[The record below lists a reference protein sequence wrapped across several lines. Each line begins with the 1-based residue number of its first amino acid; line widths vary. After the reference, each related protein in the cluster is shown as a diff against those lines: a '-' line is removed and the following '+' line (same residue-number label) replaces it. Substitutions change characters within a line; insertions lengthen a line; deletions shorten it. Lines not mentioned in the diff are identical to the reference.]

1 MGLGILD
8 WILIGFFA
16 SHIPITIMFDA
27 QAILPRDLFPAATT
41 NLLSAYA
48 EAFHD
53 PYMGKSPVRPWFA
66 SFVACELAFQLPM
79 FFVAIYGLWTQATWL
94 KVPGIIYG
102 THVCTTVTPIL
113 AEVLFATYAPG
124 SGPQTMQERLALVS
138 IYAPYF
144 LLPLAF
150 VVKCI
155 NLPHDT
161 DANTKRKTA

>member
-66 SFVACELAFQLPM
+66 SFVACELAFQVGPKVSLCIPAHM
-79 FFVAIYGLWTQATWL
+79 FS
-94 KVPGIIYG
+94 
-102 THVCTTVTPIL
+102 C
-113 AEVLFATYAPG
+113 
-124 SGPQTMQERLALVS
+124 S
-138 IYAPYF
+138 
-144 LLPLAF
+144 F
-150 VVKCI
+150 VVSSVNFPKQLGFLFC
-155 NLPHDT
+155 
-161 DANTKRKTA
+161 A